1 MDPVNPDKSKK
12 NPTPKIVFESEYD
25 RNPLSFLAR
34 PWVQKPIFWIAL
46 LGVLLYLRSF
56 FALFFLTFLFSV
68 LMEAVVQRTPNLVA
82 SRHTRAVMVFLLL
95 LGFWGGL
102 GYFLVP
108 RVTTEFKRV
117 LDQLPKIVAGVQKE
131 LNSLK
136 TVDENGGE
144 EASSEAGNTVAWRA
158 ESRPEI
164 ESGEGAE
171 EDPTD
176 RTAAVEKRPPDDGES
191 DKKAPPEKEPDS
203 GAKKKPSMWAPIF
216 EALSLDEALSQ
227 KKILEYL
234 GSKSDDLLGF
244 GTQVLGHLFWAATVF
259 LLSLIFSFIIV
270 WDFPRLVGAYY
281 NLEERTRA
289 GPFFQVVRETFSPFG
304 RVLAQALGAQTVIAL
319 VNTALTAI
327 GMAIL
332 GIPSIE
338 VLSVIVF
345 LCSFIPV
352 AGVFISSTPICF
364 VTLGN
369 NGIGDMMLFIG
380 IVTLVHFI
388 EAYFLNRRIYGAHLH
403 MHPLVVLV
411 LLVISY
417 HLLGLWG
424 LLLATPVT
432 AYLFHYVLKKPDTE
446 EDEEG
451 TGEKVAAKE
460 T

>member
-1 MDPVNPDKSKK
+1 MDPVNPDNSKK

-25 RNPLSFLAR
+25 RNPLSFLSR
-34 PWVQKPIFWIAL
+34 PWVQKTVFWIAL

-68 LMEAVVQRTPNLVA
+68 LMEAVVQRTPNLVP
-82 SRHTRAVMVFLLL
+82 SRHTRVVMVFLLL

-117 LDQLPKIVAGVQKE
+117 LDQLPRIVEGVNKE
-131 LNSLK
+131 LNTLK
-136 TVDENGGE
+136 TVNENGGE
-144 EASSEAGNTVAWRA
+144 EASTKAADSVAWKA
-158 ESRPEI
+158 EGKSETGSD
-164 ESGEGAE
+164 EVAE
-171 EDPTD
+171 E
-176 RTAAVEKRPPDDGES
+176 APDDGTTAAEKKLPGEEKS
-191 DKKAPPEKEPDS
+191 DKQAPREK
-203 GAKKKPSMWAPIF
+203 GAGTGEKKKPSKWAPII

-234 GSKSDDLLGF
+234 GTKGNDLLGF
-244 GTQVLGHLFWAATVF
+244 GTQVLGHLTWAATVF

-270 WDFPRLVGAYY
+270 WDFPRLVRAYY
-281 NLEERTRA
+281 GLEERTRA

-380 IVTLVHFI
+380 IVTIVHFI
-388 EAYFLNRRIYGAHLH
+388 EAYILNPRIYGAHLH

-432 AYLFHYVLKKPDTE
+432 AYLFHYVLKKPE
-446 EDEEG
+446 NEEG
-451 TGEKVAAKE
+451 EDTGEKIAAKE